1 MTSATVPAFFVA
13 EKRRCVSLIRGGD
26 EDAVIVI
33 AGSWECCEN
42 GIWDFLIAN
51 ECYAR
56 SISMSMTMSYDEL
69 IAKVTA
75 EFDLSE
81 MSLMPKLSYWLPSQ
95 LSMFSV
101 NRRPPVIISS
111 EMGIRNFLNVRRTA
125 VHLNLLLS
133 LQEASEASCSTRMRR
148 VCVAAED
155 EQDPIHGDGIR
166 MYSVETATTE
176 NRNENSGSQVRRRL
190 FGEGLDK
197 GKGVMID
204 EGGCSSRGM
213 PELCVDAGPS
223 CVRESV
229 AGLGRSIEEIPG
241 STVPGIISLSNA
253 STPSLSNYLS
263 ETNTEDELM
272 LREFE
277 ALEKRQADL
286 AKEKGQTSAR
296 ERGKSQSDG
305 ESDAYFT
312 DGVESSGSE
321 ENGLTAYELTAYA
334 NWGDLNDSDWS
345 DDCAVPVMEEGG
357 PSAVEE
363 PQDAV
368 ISNEWMEEPR
378 HSRERDV
385 GDEVL
390 AYLNRS
396 LDKPLSLQD
405 TDDMG
410 DEVGTMPPTD
420 AGPSAVEE
428 PQDAVISNAW
438 MEEPRHSRERHVRD
452 DVLAYLNR
460 SLDKPLSLEDT
471 DDMGDEVGTMP
482 PTDAEPV
489 FDDVIDLTNTDGCAP
504 VSAEDDAI
512 YIGRVF
518 KDKVDM
524 QNTLA
529 VYAIKRMFH
538 FRQTR
543 SDPRRLIFVCVDP
556 RCRWRVFGHRVSDN
570 SKNFHVR
577 TMTLTHSCTIA
588 ARSQYGKQA
597 SAKVIG
603 SVLEKKFANG
613 LRGPRAAD
621 IPDIVLEELKVSVTY
636 MKAWHAK
643 EAAVRK
649 SRGSDEESY
658 KLLAGYMYLLREG
671 NPGTVYKLEHKLSAK
686 GSKQFKYLFFAL
698 GASIAGIPHM
708 RKVVLVDGTAIKA
721 KFKGVLLA
729 ASMQDANFQVY
740 PIAFGI
746 VDSENAPA
754 WTWFFRQLSALLPDS
769 EDLVIISDRHR
780 AIYAGLL
787 EVYPLAFHGACA
799 VHIERNVKHFSGKG
813 LACLVGKAA
822 RAFNVGE
829 FKEHYVEICSR
840 SKKCGEYL
848 DAIPLEHWTQAYC
861 NAKRYNMMSSNIAE
875 ALNSAL
881 AKIVELPIVSMVES
895 IRTKLMQWFCFR
907 RAKAKRLLSL
917 PEPIT
922 PNVNKLMMRYHTASA
937 GLNVKGVSDWSY
949 QVSTP
954 EGKSYYVDLQKKTCS
969 CQQFQKLLIPCPHAL
984 AAARINGVHIPTLV
998 GDVYKL
1004 TVFHAAYE
1012 QFIFPVPNQGDA
1024 EVPEVVEQEQFNPP
1038 RNPPGPGRRKKRR
1051 IPSAGENVGGKRR
1064 KGGPHKCSICYE
1076 TGHNRATCSNP
1087 AGREQFFVHQMQG
1100 SGGFL
1105 VTTVKQQAEPVLTR
1119 GWGEICCDL

>member
-1 MTSATVPAFFVA
+1 MTSPTVPAFFVA

-42 GIWDFLIAN
+42 GIWDFLIAK

-95 LSMFSV
+95 LSMFPV

-296 ERGKSQSDG
+296 ERGKSQCDG

-312 DGVESSGSE
+312 DGVES
-321 ENGLTAYELTAYA
+321 
-334 NWGDLNDSDWS
+334 S

-368 ISNEWMEEPR
+368 IRNEWMEEPR

-482 PTDAEPV
+482 PTDAEPM
-489 FDDVIDLTNTDGCAP
+489 FDDVIDLTNTDVCAP

-570 SKNFHVR
+570 STNFQVR

-658 KLLAGYMYLLREG
+658 KLLAGYMYLLRE
-671 NPGTVYKLEHKLSAK
+671 
-686 GSKQFKYLFFAL
+686 
-698 GASIAGIPHM
+698 
-708 RKVVLVDGTAIKA
+708 
-721 KFKGVLLA
+721 
-729 ASMQDANFQVY
+729 
-740 PIAFGI
+740 
-746 VDSENAPA
+746 
-754 WTWFFRQLSALLPDS
+754 
-769 EDLVIISDRHR
+769 
-780 AIYAGLL
+780 
-787 EVYPLAFHGACA
+787 

-861 NAKRYNMMSSNIAE
+861 NAKRYNMMSNNIAE

-1051 IPSAGENVGGKRR
+1051 IPSAGEHVGGKRR